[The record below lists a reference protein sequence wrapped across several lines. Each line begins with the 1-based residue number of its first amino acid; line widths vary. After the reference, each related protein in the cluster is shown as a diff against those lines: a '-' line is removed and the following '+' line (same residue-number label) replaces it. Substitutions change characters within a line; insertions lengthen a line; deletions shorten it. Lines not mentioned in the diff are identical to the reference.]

1 MYKPFPARPLVHAAP
16 GLAIVAVAGVAA
28 LYALSGS
35 GSTATPEPAV
45 VQEPNAQ
52 TGAELLRGH
61 FTTDGFRARP
71 AYPVEFAAV
80 YGLAPG
86 KPYVTLAATDWS
98 EPQGGSAPAHAEA
111 TQAKPESK
119 KTLMAQRPRGAM
131 KVAAVLPPPR
141 PAAPANIVTAE
152 AQPPAPA
159 KLPASLGEERV
170 RLLGVRLPGFVPSG
184 EKIARTVVS
193 WSDSIV
199 DAIPGI

>member
-1 MYKPFPARPLVHAAP
+1 M
-16 GLAIVAVAGVAA
+16 AA
-28 LYALSGS
+28 LYALAGLN
-35 GSTATPEPAV
+35 STPTPEPAFV
-45 VQEPNAQ
+45 AEPDTR

-86 KPYVTLAATDWS
+86 KPYMTLAAVEWS
-98 EPQGGSAPAHAEA
+98 EPQAASAPGRAELA
-111 TQAKPESK
+111 ETKAEINKPETK
-119 KTLMAQRPRGAM
+119 KTLVAQRSRGAT

-141 PAAPANIVTAE
+141 PAALATIVTAE

-159 KLPASLGEERV
+159 KLSPSLGDERV

-193 WSDSIV
+193 WGDSIV
-199 DAIPGI
+199 SAIPGI